1 MCLAIPAQIVEL
13 NDLHA
18 VVSIGG
24 VTRDA
29 SVMLLEDAAVGDW
42 VLLHAGFAIE
52 KLDPDEAEKT
62 LALFR
67 EMAAAVPGP
76 GPDAA

>member
-1 MCLAIPAQIVEL
+1 MCLAIPAQILTLEETR
-13 NDLHA
+13 A

-24 VTRDA
+24 VTREA
-29 SVMLLEDAAVGDW
+29 SVMLLDSAAVGDW

-62 LALFR
+62 LALIR
-67 EMAAAVPGP
+67 EMA
-76 GPDAA
+76 DADPAR